1 MKEPLNSEL
10 LVESFQPTH
19 FGKIYSY
26 LSTNP
31 YFGAGAGLAGL
42 GVCLSIARKLIVAS
56 NTLFRRRF
64 LISLQISNEDPAYPW
79 LLDYINRNSAR
90 QTRQISVHT
99 LISQAE
105 SGRTVTNFTYLP
117 GHGMHYFTYNYR
129 WIQVERQR
137 EKQVIQKGN
146 YRTPF
151 ETVTLTTLGVN
162 VRFLTN
168 LLDKATS
175 EALQHVETGLVVYR
189 AVGPEWRRFG
199 TPMRKRPLTSVVLD
213 DGVANSIVNDF
224 QEFCSSSKWYTER
237 GIPYRRGYLLYGPP
251 GSGKSSFIAALASY
265 FGYSVCILSLSE
277 RTLDDDRL
285 NHLLN
290 TPPPCSIVV
299 LEDVDAA
306 FGSRGDP
313 VQSSKAYEGLT
324 RVTFSGLLNAIDGV
338 ASADERILFMTTNYV
353 DRLDSALIRPGR
365 IDVKQYFGY
374 CTETMFSEMFKH
386 FYGDSISENM
396 AVKFRKAAVALNMKI
411 SPAQVQGYLL
421 LRKEDPQASI
431 NDIAMIT
438 HCK

>member
-1 MKEPLNSEL
+1 MKELLNTEL
-10 LVESFQPTH
+10 LVEPLQPTR
-19 FGKIYSY
+19 FGKVYSY
-26 LSTNP
+26 LSSNP

-42 GVCLSIARKLIVAS
+42 GVCLSITRKLIVIS
-56 NTLFRRRF
+56 NTIFRRRF

-151 ETVTLTTLGVN
+151 ETVTLTTLGTD

-189 AVGPEWRRFG
+189 AAGPEWRRFG
-199 TPMRKRPLTSVVLD
+199 TPMRKRPLKSVVLD
-213 DGVANSIVNDF
+213 EGIANSIVNDF
-224 QEFCSSSKWYTER
+224 QEFGSSSKWYTER
-237 GIPYRRGYLLYGPP
+237 GIPYRRGYLFYGPP

-265 FGYSVCILSLSE
+265 FGYSVCMLSLSE

-290 TPPPCSIVV
+290 TPPPYSVVV

-306 FGSRGDP
+306 FGSRDDA

-338 ASADERILFMTTNYV
+338 ASADERILFMTTNHV
-353 DRLDSALIRPGR
+353 DRLDPALIRPGR
-365 IDVKQYFGY
+365 VDVKQYFGY
-374 CTETMFSEMFKH
+374 CTEAMFSEMFKH
-386 FYGDSISENM
+386 FYGDNVTEDMTI
-396 AVKFRKAAVALNMKI
+396 KFRNAAVALNVQI

-431 NDIAMIT
+431 DDIATIT